1 MYSSHEKGDGY
12 MLSLNSFG
20 YLTRPQGYDRRE
32 IDKLL
37 VRYQLFCLDIGS

>member
-1 MYSSHEKGDGY
+1 VVMYSSHEGGNGY

-32 IDKLL
+32 I
-37 VRYQLFCLDIGS
+37 VTNYWSDISCFV